1 MESDADFTAGQERV
15 VFSLSRSERNDP
27 ANPSMF
33 RMVLPSLGKNG
44 DVYYTIDWSERR
56 RLFPCS
62 RDPNDDWVIG
72 TIVTLQEQREL
83 PELPN
88 SILWWAN
95 LVPYGQLPAAM
106 APPVEEWPEI
116 DDEEWNRIQADADA
130 AALRAQRDQ
139 DALDARANAAEL
151 AAMERGLEMDRL
163 QRGHPAAPHVQEWYD
178 WQAHIG
184 VPNPQEAALDRLWNN
199 IVANREQLPPP
210 PGYDQARRME
220 EEEEDGRMD
229 QDGGGSRTRSKKSK
243 KRRPTRRRRDRRGSS
258 KCKGR
263 KGRKSR
269 KTRATRRR

>member
-56 RLFPCS
+56 RLFPHSSC
-62 RDPNDDWVIG
+62 PNDDWVIG

-88 SILWWAN
+88 SILWRAN

-106 APPVEEWPEI
+106 APPVEEVWPEI
-116 DDEEWNRIQADADA
+116 DDDEWAGVQA
-130 AALRAQRDQ
+130 AARERDRQEQAEQ
-139 DALDARANAAEL
+139 DALDARVNQDEFE
-151 AAMERGLEMDRL
+151 AMIQGQERDRL
-163 QRGHPAAPHVQEWYD
+163 QRGHQAAQPVQGGYYD

-184 VPNPQEAALDRLWNN
+184 ARNPEQIALDDLWAN
-199 IVANREQLPPP
+199 IVANQEQLRPP
-210 PGYDQARRME
+210 PGYQERMNE
-220 EEEEDGRMD
+220 PDDGME

-258 KCKGR
+258 KRKGR
-263 KGRKSR
+263 NGRKSR